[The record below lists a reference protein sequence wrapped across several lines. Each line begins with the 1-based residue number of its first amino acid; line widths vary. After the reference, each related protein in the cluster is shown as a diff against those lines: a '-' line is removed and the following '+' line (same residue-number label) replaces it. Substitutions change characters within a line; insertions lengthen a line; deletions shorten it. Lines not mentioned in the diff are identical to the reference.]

1 MAKRPV
7 TSLDHN
13 FGVAKQTIICAAGLL
28 GGLVIGAAII
38 YLSGLW
44 HEFGVVLKTPLD
56 AMTKSDLIVVA
67 ATVVIVFGC
76 GWVGARWGIQRAA
89 RIET

>member
-1 MAKRPV
+1 MNRRPV
-7 TSLDHN
+7 SSIDHTLRV
-13 FGVAKQTIICAAGLL
+13 GMQAVICGAGLL
-28 GGLVIGAAII
+28 AGLILGATIV

-44 HEFGVVLKTPLD
+44 QEFGEVLKTPLD
-56 AMTKSDLIVVA
+56 SMTTADLIAVA
-67 ATVVIVFGC
+67 ATLVIVFGC